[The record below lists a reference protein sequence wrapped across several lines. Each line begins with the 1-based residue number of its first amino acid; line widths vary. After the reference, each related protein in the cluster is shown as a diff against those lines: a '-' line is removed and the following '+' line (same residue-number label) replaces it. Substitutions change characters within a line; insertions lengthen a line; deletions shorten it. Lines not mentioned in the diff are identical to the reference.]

1 MLSFADVGIT
11 SNHEGGG
18 AEQDN
23 AAQHEAMCGY
33 RKRRWR
39 SLLVGVDDGSAAAHL
54 FTQTNIGCVLHGREI
69 LEIIQR
75 NTGNM
80 EK

>member
-18 AEQDN
+18 DEQYS
-23 AAQHEAMCGY
+23 AAQHEAMCGD

-39 SLLVGVDDGSAAAHL
+39 SLLVGVDDGRAAAHL
-54 FTQTNIGCVLHGREI
+54 FTQTNIGCMLRGREI
-69 LEIIQR
+69 LETIQR
-75 NTGNM
+75 NTGNK

>member
-1 MLSFADVGIT
+1 MSFADVGIT

-23 AAQHEAMCGY
+23 AAQHEAMCGD

-39 SLLVGVDDGSAAAHL
+39 SLLEGVDDGRAAAHL

-69 LEIIQR
+69 LKNFQS
-75 NTGNM
+75 NTGNR